1 MIFTKKT
8 PLYIFIL
15 ISLFLFVS
23 GWEERQDANGRTY
36 YVNHVA
42 RTTQWQHPGG
52 EGENDLRSEDQVD
65 HRRRVHISMDETNAS
80 NSGPPSG
87 GSTRPVSESDTSL
100 IGKNKIE
107 AGLKICLT
115 NSRYLVPKY
124 FL

>member
-1 MIFTKKT
+1 MF
-8 PLYIFIL
+8 FIL
-15 ISLFLFVS
+15 ISFFVVS

-107 AGLKICLT
+107 AGLKIYLT
-115 NSRYLVPKY
+115 NSSYLVPKY